1 MSNDVFS
8 CDWTFLK
15 YDISLLLL
23 LKNVTWVVPMS
34 TMEGAEPELGNLCP
48 GFNYLN
54 YMGNFSN
61 MIA

>member
-54 YMGNFSN
+54 
-61 MIA
+61 